1 MRGSGT
7 AAGSGGRTL
16 GSRRGLFGLLVANFV
31 SILGTRMSMLALPW
45 FVLVTTGSAT
55 KTGLVAFAE
64 MAPYVLV
71 QGLGGPLVDRY
82 GTRRVAIVTD
92 VIAAVTFGLVPLI
105 YAAGHLSLGV
115 VAILVAVAGA
125 VRGAGDSAR
134 HVLLPGV
141 AEPAGTPLE
150 RASGL
155 YDGVGRAAGMIGA
168 PLAGVLI
175 AATSAPLV
183 IAIDAATFVAS
194 AVLVTVYVPRSAQ
207 PGPASAD
214 DEPPAGYLTALREG
228 FAHLRGDRLLLGIA
242 VVVAVTNLLDQA
254 FASVLAPVWSK
265 DVTGN
270 AVALGLMSAA
280 LGLGAVTGNAITTWL
295 GPRLPRRLTFA
306 WGFLI
311 GGSPRFFA
319 LAALS
324 SVSPVLAVAFIAGL
338 GVGGINPILGAVEYE
353 RVPRHLQTRVL
364 GALGATAWA
373 GIPVG
378 ALLGGTL
385 VDGLDLRAALV
396 ITGVAYLAT
405 TVAPFVFPAWRG
417 MDRPRAHSADL
428 ISSP

>member
-1 MRGSGT
+1 MRGGRR
-7 AAGSGGRTL
+7 AG
-16 GSRRGLFGLLVANFV
+16 GLVGLLVANFV

-92 VIAAVTFGLVPLI
+92 VIAAVTFGLVPLV

-175 AATSAPLV
+175 AATSAPVV
-183 IAIDAATFVAS
+183 IAIDAATFVIS

-207 PGPASAD
+207 PGPKSAD
-214 DEPPAGYLTALREG
+214 EEPPGGYLAALREG

-242 VVVAVTNLLDQA
+242 VMVAVTNLLDQA
-254 FASVLAPVWSK
+254 YASVLAPVWSK
-265 DVTGN
+265 DVTGS
-270 AVALGLMSAA
+270 AVALGLMSAV
-280 LGLGAVTGNAITTWL
+280 LGVGAVTGNAITTWL
-295 GPRLPRRLTFA
+295 GPRLPRRLPFA

-324 SVSPVLAVAFIAGL
+324 SVSPVLAVSFIAGL

-353 RVPRHLQTRVL
+353 RVP
-364 GALGATAWA
+364 
-373 GIPVG
+373 
-378 ALLGGTL
+378 GTC
-385 VDGLDLRAALV
+385 
-396 ITGVAYLAT
+396 
-405 TVAPFVFPAWRG
+405 
-417 MDRPRAHSADL
+417 RPRSSALSGRPHGPVSRSAPCSAAHSSTA
-428 ISSP
+428 SARAPRW